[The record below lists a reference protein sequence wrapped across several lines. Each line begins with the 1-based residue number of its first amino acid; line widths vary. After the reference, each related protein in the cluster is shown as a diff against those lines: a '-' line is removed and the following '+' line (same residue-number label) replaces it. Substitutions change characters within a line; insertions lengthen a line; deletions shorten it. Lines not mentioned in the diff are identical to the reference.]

1 MFALFIFVLF
11 RVTLAIIISI
21 TILLFLPLNPNYS
34 YTTWT
39 ETKIIVGIIGL
50 IFVYYTLCQNLIK
63 LIFDDFVFSIFSLLL
78 AEIQN

>member
-1 MFALFIFVLF
+1 MIAN
-11 RVTLAIIISI
+11 VT
-21 TILLFLPLNPNYS
+21 PNNT

-63 LIFDDFVFSIFSLLL
+63 LIFHDFVFSIFSLLL